1 MKRLAA
7 LLLGLMLAA
16 CMAADLPEPPG
27 TTMPQIVE
35 EALVMRDGWRLPMTA
50 WVPDDP
56 PRAVI
61 VAVHGMND
69 YANAF
74 AMPGPW
80 WAQRGITTY
89 AYDQRGFG
97 RGEGRGLWHGGARMA
112 RDLVDVVKLIRARHP
127 GVPLYL
133 LGESMGGAVALVAV
147 TEPDMPPLNGLIL
160 SAPAVR
166 SRATMGAL
174 QRGLLW
180 ITSTLFPGGTVTGQG
195 VYIPASDNEEMLRA
209 LGRDPLMVRATRSDS
224 VAGLVNLMDAAMA
237 RLGRLPENL
246 PVLLLYGRRDQFV
259 PRGPTD
265 YFAERLRQPRRL
277 MAYPDGWH
285 LLLRD
290 LKREVVWADVVAFTA
305 DPRAPL
311 PSGVERAEPPLF
323 PED

>member
-1 MKRLAA
+1 MRALAT
-7 LLLGLMLAA
+7 LLLATLLAA
-16 CMAADLPEPPG
+16 CAATDLPDPPG
-27 TTMPQIVE
+27 AATPRIADDV
-35 EALVMRDGWRLPMTA
+35 LVMRDGWRLPLTT
-50 WVPDDP
+50 WQPDGT

-80 WAQRGITTY
+80 WAERGVVTY

-97 RGEGRGLWHGGARMA
+97 RGDGRGLWHGGARMA
-112 RDLVDVVKLIRARHP
+112 RDLVDAMKLVRARHP

-147 TEPDMPPLNGLIL
+147 TEPDMPTLNGLIL

-166 SRATMGAL
+166 SRGTMSL
-174 QRGLLW
+174 FQRGTLW
-180 ITSTLFPGGTVTGQG
+180 LTSTLFPGGTVTGQG
-195 VYIPASDNEEMLRA
+195 VHIPASDNIAMLRA

-224 VAGLVNLMDAAMA
+224 VAGLVDLMDAAMA
-237 RLGRLPENL
+237 RLDRLPPDL
-246 PVLLLYGRRDQFV
+246 PVLVLYGRRDHFI
-259 PRGPTD
+259 PRGPTER
-265 YFAERLRQPRRL
+265 FAARLRQPRRL

-311 PSGVERAEPPLF
+311 PSGLERAEPPLF
-323 PED
+323 PEN